1 MNCSNS
7 VCESLLRMS
16 ANRDGKRN
24 FILLVEGQKKV
35 RLKCQF
41 VHLTQVPEL
50 QPGSLK
56 SDIDHRPDN
65 LTKIDL

>member
-35 RLKCQF
+35 RLKCEF
-41 VHLTQVPEL
+41 VQVPEL
-50 QPGSLK
+50 QPGCLK
-56 SDIDHRPDN
+56 SDIDLRLEN
-65 LTKIDL
+65 LTNIDL